1 MSKGNA
7 ARYIYRVVAIT
18 LDIMMKFGIV
28 LEEIQATMQLQTTTI
43 FGEVKYNL

>member
-1 MSKGNA
+1 MPK
-7 ARYIYRVVAIT
+7 YRVVAIT

-28 LEEIQATMQLQTTTI
+28 LEEIQASTMQLQTTSI